1 MFRFPLRTIAVIA
14 LFLLAIQF
22 VRPSLPNPPVTAD
35 LQAPPEVKR
44 VLKKSCYGCHS
55 NETKLRWF
63 DLPVPAYW
71 IVRDHVL
78 EARTHINFSEIG
90 KLAPAQQKGAIYEG
104 PIQISRGTMP
114 IPAYVAFHPEAKVSD
129 QDVAILKNYLASVSP
144 APAAT
149 TDDTGAEQYQKW
161 LHTSRDLSKPA
172 PELNGIAFPS
182 AYKNWKTISRTERF
196 GTH

>member
-1 MFRFPLRTIAVIA
+1 MLRFLLRTAGVLL
-14 LFLLAIQF
+14 LFLLVLQL
-22 VRPSLPNPPVTAD
+22 VRRPLPNPPVAAD
-35 LQAPPEVKR
+35 FEAPPDVKQ

-90 KLAPAQQKGAIYEG
+90 KLPPAQQKGAIYEG
-104 PIQISRGTMP
+104 LIQISRGTMP

-129 QDVAILKNYLASVSP
+129 QDI
-144 APAAT
+144 T
-149 TDDTGAEQYQKW
+149 
-161 LHTSRDLSKPA
+161 
-172 PELNGIAFPS
+172 
-182 AYKNWKTISRTERF
+182 
-196 GTH
+196 